1 MERTEHDYTVYAEL
15 QSCVSN
21 EEATAKSAKD
31 SDDCF
36 PPDGEMHR
44 VFAESRGHVYGM
56 GTAYRYPNDRPGVVW
71 VNTVVRPEVR
81 RSGIGRA
88 LADNVLAFVD
98 HKGLREPRT
107 FTKDDDSASSDFA
120 KRRGFTVRQH
130 VFESTILLES
140 FDLEAHAVLDP
151 AGVEFVRYSDIE
163 AEPTAL
169 ERMVDLY
176 NRLNADIPGVDPG
189 SERTVEQ
196 WVVEFK
202 QSYTWDPT
210 ALFLAVVGDEWVGMG
225 WVIELHPGRY
235 YNSMTGVL
243 PTHRGKGIAQALK
256 LRTIALARERG
267 ATYIRTNNDESNAP
281 MLAINRKLGY
291 QPEPGWFIWERK
303 EKNDWIDLSPSDGC
317 GLPAHRR
324 NRELEHERAAR
335 LGGVCRARATE
346 A

>member
-44 VFAESRGHVYGM
+44 VFAESGGRVYGM

-71 VNTVVRPEVR
+71 VSTVVRPESR

-88 LADNVLAFVD
+88 LANDVLG
-98 HKGLREPRT
+98 HLTSKGWVEPRA
-107 FTKDDDSASSDFA
+107 FTKDDDPASADFA
-120 KRRGFTVRQH
+120 RRRGFTVRQH
-130 VFESTILLES
+130 VFESTILLAS
-140 FDLEAHAVLDP
+140 FDLEAYAVQDP
-151 AGVEFVRYSDIE
+151 AGVEFVTYADVE
-163 AEPTAL
+163 AEPGAI
-169 ERMVDLY
+169 ERLVDLH
-176 NRLNADIPGVDPG
+176 NRLDADIPGVDPG
-189 SERTVEQ
+189 SERSVEQ

-210 ALFLAVVGDEWVGMG
+210 TVFLAVVDGEWVGMG

-243 PTHRGKGIAQALK
+243 PAHRGKGIAQALK
-256 LRTIALARERG
+256 LRTIALAQERG

-303 EKNDWIDLSPSDGC
+303 I
-317 GLPAHRR
+317 
-324 NRELEHERAAR
+324 
-335 LGGVCRARATE
+335 
-346 A
+346 